1 MFKGYRNHIK
11 CKNTTNKNIISLP
24 QVSMCRKCN
33 KFNPIIQSPAQSN
46 ISKCL
51 FCGQPYYII
60 KRT

>member
-11 CKNTTNKNIISLP
+11 WKDTTNNIISLP
-24 QVSMCRKCN
+24 HVSMCGKCH
-33 KFNPIIQSPAQSN
+33 KFNPIIQSPGQSN